1 MTHTNGFDRPTVS
14 GGLFPSVALPPEAL
28 DGVRT
33 RRMMAVG
40 VDFAMVSLIVAAIW
54 IVVGVLTL
62 GLGFFLLAA
71 IPPLFPIV
79 AFFYNGFGSSGA
91 KMGTLGMRMF
101 DQRRD
106 PRRAVL
112 CELAVPAGPALL
124 ARRARQAL
132 PARHLLRRD
141 PHPPLRQSRRNDAR
155 PAQPGGFS
163 FSALR
168 DAGRRIILPR

>member
-101 DQRRD
+101 D
-106 PRRAVL
+106 
-112 CELAVPAGPALL
+112 LAV
-124 ARRARQAL
+124 
-132 PARHLLRRD
+132 RD
-141 PHPPLRQSRRNDAR
+141 PHTGGRVSFINAAIHGVLFYVSWLFPPVLLYSLAAPDKRCLHDIFSGVILTRR
-155 PAQPGGFS
+155 
-163 FSALR
+163 
-168 DAGRRIILPR
+168 